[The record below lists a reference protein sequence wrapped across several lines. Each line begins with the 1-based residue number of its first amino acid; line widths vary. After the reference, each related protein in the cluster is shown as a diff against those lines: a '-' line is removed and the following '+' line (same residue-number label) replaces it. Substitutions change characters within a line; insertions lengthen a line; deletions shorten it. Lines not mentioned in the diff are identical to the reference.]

1 MPAPSTVPDTDVAH
15 SPRVAYQG
23 EPGAFSE
30 EALRFWFG
38 PDADPAPSRDFGAVL
53 AAVIAGDVDFGVLPV
68 ENTLAGS
75 VAAACDAFLRV
86 EVDVV
91 GEIVHPVRHQL
102 LALPGATL
110 DDLRSVRSHPVA
122 LDQCRRFFARN
133 PELEVVAVDDTAGA
147 ARDVRDVGDPSRAA
161 VASAGAGERYGLATL
176 ASDLQDRPDNQT
188 RFWVLRGWG
197 TPVPAPRSGAR
208 RSLLVF
214 ETHNRPGAL
223 VRVLRTLSEAG
234 LNLAALTARPADTP
248 WCYRFLA
255 EIDGDLTEGAGADAV
270 DEARNH
276 TLELRVVG
284 PYPVAHTGEA
294 GLDTGPADPGEEAA
308 RIREAIDRID
318 GAILRL
324 LGRRKGLATA
334 VQALRTDDGGLL
346 RDPAREAA
354 VLRRAAA
361 EARARGLPEESVRQ
375 IFWRIV
381 EACHPGVSEP
391 TGGR

>member
-1 MPAPSTVPDTDVAH
+1 MTSSEPTTTRPTL
-15 SPRVAYQG
+15 RVAYQG

-30 EALRFWFG
+30 EALHAWFG
-38 PDADPAPSRDFGAVL
+38 SGVRPVPRRDFAAVL
-53 AAVIAGDVDFGVLPV
+53 SAVIAGEVDFAVLPV

-86 EVDVV
+86 DVDVV

-102 LALPGATL
+102 LALPGASL

-122 LDQCRRFFARN
+122 LDQCRRFFA
-133 PELEVVAVDDTAGA
+133 EHDHLDVVAVDDTAGA
-147 ARDVRDVGDPSRAA
+147 ARDVRDVGDPTRAA
-161 VASAGAGERYGLATL
+161 VASAGAGRRYGLVTV
-176 ASDLQDRPDNQT
+176 ASDLQDRADNQT

-197 TPVPAPRSGAR
+197 TPVPPRRSGPV

-214 ETHNRPGAL
+214 ETANRPGSL

-234 LNLAALTARPADTP
+234 LNLTALTARPADEP
-248 WCYRFLA
+248 WSYRFLA
-255 EIDGDLTEGAGADAV
+255 EVAGDLTDGVGAAAAA
-270 DEARNH
+270 EARTH

-284 PYPVAHTGEA
+284 PYPVLHTAEVGAETA
-294 GLDTGPADPGEEAA
+294 APGPDAEAA
-308 RIREAIDRID
+308 HIRAAIDRID
-318 GAILRL
+318 AAILRL

-334 VQALRTDDGGLL
+334 VQSLRTDDGGLL

-354 VLRRAAA
+354 ILRRAAV
-361 EARARGLPEESVRQ
+361 EARAQGLPEEPVRQ

-381 EACHPGVSEP
+381 EACHPGLSEP
-391 TGGR
+391 ADAP